1 LLALKYFDLYKTKPD
16 WFVPRYLALLKN
28 GFNQSPAELLHQFL
42 AIDLSAPALLNDD
55 LALLNHRL
63 DQLET
68 SSNPK

>member
-1 LLALKYFDLYKTKPD
+1 MRENRAANLLADA
-16 WFVPRYLALLKN
+16 ALLKN